1 MRRIFIGYESRRASR
16 LNYSQIRI
24 VLTSRERSLATGRNG
39 SIAVADLLSENV
51 LTYFRL
57 VFFSR

>member
-1 MRRIFIGYESRRASR
+1 MAERNHDSARRPPSVKQTFVAVG
-16 LNYSQIRI
+16 
-24 VLTSRERSLATGRNG
+24 NG